1 MALCYCRISFYRLN
15 AILASLT
22 IPQKSDFI
30 QQLLSYW
37 KLKRQQ
43 RNGVP
48 LIRRLQ
54 SNSMSSRKK
63 DYTILV

>member
-1 MALCYCRISFYRLN
+1 MALYYCRISFYRLN

-30 QQLLSYW
+30 HQLLSYW